1 MGKYIGSY
9 RVKFIKKRIKKEYG
23 RDVFLKGQKVS
34 YVSLSYTMDRIFNNI
49 NNTDL
54 LKMKIEWQQYLKETE
69 EKAVDTT
76 PQLALS
82 ISIFSFAMSTAT
94 NSLPETKKMEAVAY
108 IFFSSALIL
117 FMIGIKD
124 FIILIIQIIT
134 HRKTKYIRFKL
145 NCLNQY
151 LRSKQKYTTSILKK

>member
-9 RVKFIKKRIKKEYG
+9 KVKFIKKKIKKEYG
-23 RDVFLKGQKVS
+23 RDVFIKDQKVS

-49 NNTDL
+49 RNTDL
-54 LKMKIEWQQYLKETE
+54 LRMKIEWQQYLKETE

-76 PQLALS
+76 PQLALA

-94 NSLPETKKMEAVAY
+94 NILPEAKKMEAAVY
-108 IFFSSALIL
+108 ILYSSAFIL
-117 FMIGIKD
+117 FLIAITNI
-124 FIILIIQIIT
+124 IILIMKVST
-134 HRKTKYIRFKL
+134 SRKTKYIRFKL

-151 LRSKQKYTTSILKK
+151 LRVKQKYAMSILRK